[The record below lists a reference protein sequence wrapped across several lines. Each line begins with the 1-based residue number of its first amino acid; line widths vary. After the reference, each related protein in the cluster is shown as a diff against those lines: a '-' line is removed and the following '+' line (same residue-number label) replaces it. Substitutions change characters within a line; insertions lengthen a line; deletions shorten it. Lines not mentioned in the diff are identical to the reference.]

1 MAFFDDLKTSLKQ
14 KWLQFFQINRFWLT
28 LQMEAE
34 SVYTPDGG
42 RRPSSSLILGV
53 VTALEPQLAELMLP
67 FSQLNPDADVLID
80 VLELNFAPDLLLGD
94 RFSSQIMSGELS
106 DDLII
111 EALTN
116 LDPADLSESLDQMTD
131 EVVLVQTADESV
143 MVMSPAEAA
152 VLADAIAGSVGEAIA
167 FEEMADEVV
176 LVQIDDESVMAL
188 DLDEAAALADQMP
201 LEDMADEVVLVQ
213 IGDESVMALDLDEAA
228 ALAEAMAF
236 DNETAQAMAEETSP
250 QEAMDFSV
258 QQLDEELMPSADEQT
273 ESDDVL
279 SDAWVDE
286 PSLTS
291 EQLNNQKSSTEKQSA
306 DDEISR
312 LFPNL

>member
-1 MAFFDDLKTSLKQ
+1 
-14 KWLQFFQINRFWLT
+14 
-28 LQMEAE
+28 
-34 SVYTPDGG
+34 
-42 RRPSSSLILGV
+42 
-53 VTALEPQLAELMLP
+53 
-67 FSQLNPDADVLID
+67 
-80 VLELNFAPDLLLGD
+80 
-94 RFSSQIMSGELS
+94 
-106 DDLII
+106 
-111 EALTN
+111 
-116 LDPADLSESLDQMTD
+116 
-131 EVVLVQTADESV
+131 
-143 MVMSPAEAA
+143 
-152 VLADAIAGSVGEAIA
+152 
-167 FEEMADEVV
+167 MADEVV
-176 LVQIDDESVMAL
+176 LVQTDDESVMAL

-213 IGDESVMALDLDEAA
+213 IDDESVMALDLDEAA

-258 QQLDEELMPSADEQT
+258 HQSDEELMPSADEQT

-291 EQLNNQKSSTEKQSA
+291 EQLNNQKSSTQKQSA

>member
-80 VLELNFAPDLLLGD
+80 VLELNFAPDLLLGGD
-94 RFSSQIMSGELS
+94 RFNSQIMSGELS

-116 LDPADLSESLDQMTD
+116 LDPADLNESLDQMTD

-143 MVMSPAEAA
+143 MVMSSAEAA
-152 VLADAIAGSVGEAIA
+152 VLADAYAGSVGEAIA
-167 FEEMADEVV
+167 FEEMTDEVV

-188 DLDEAAALADQMP
+188 DLE
-201 LEDMADEVVLVQ
+201 
-213 IGDESVMALDLDEAA
+213 EAA

-258 QQLDEELMPSADEQT
+258 HQSDEELMPSADEQT

>member
-1 MAFFDDLKTSLKQ
+1 MAFFDELKTSLKQ

-42 RRPSSSLILGV
+42 KRPSSSLILGV

-67 FSQLNPDADVLID
+67 FSQLNPDADALID

-94 RFSSQIMSGELS
+94 RFNSQIMSGELS

-116 LDPADLSESLDQMTD
+116 LDPADLNQSFDQMTD
-131 EVVLVQTADESV
+131 EVVLVQTDDQSV

-152 VLADAIAGSVGEAIA
+152 VLVDAYAGSVDEAIA
-167 FEEMADEVV
+167 FEEVTLIQTDDESVMALDLDEATALADQMPLEDMADEVV

-188 DLDEAAALADQMP
+188 DLE
-201 LEDMADEVVLVQ
+201 
-213 IGDESVMALDLDEAA
+213 EAA

-236 DNETAQAMAEETSP
+236 DNETAQAMAETSP

-258 QQLDEELMPSADEQT
+258 HQSDEDLMPSADEQT

-291 EQLNNQKSSTEKQSA
+291 EQLNNQKSSTQKQSA

>member
-67 FSQLNPDADVLID
+67 FSQLNPDADALID

-94 RFSSQIMSGELS
+94 RFNSQIMSGELS

-143 MVMSPAEAA
+143 MVMSPAEVA
-152 VLADAIAGSVGEAIA
+152 VLADAIASEFGQMSDEVVLVQTDDESVMALDLEEAAALADEIPL
-167 FEEMADEVV
+167 EDMADEVV
-176 LVQIDDESVMAL
+176 LVQIDDESVMTL
-188 DLDEAAALADQMP
+188 DLE
-201 LEDMADEVVLVQ
+201 
-213 IGDESVMALDLDEAA
+213 EAA

-236 DNETAQAMAEETSP
+236 DNEIAQVMAEETSP
-250 QEAMDFSV
+250 QASMDFSV
-258 QQLDEELMPSADEQT
+258 HQSDEELMPSADEQT

-291 EQLNNQKSSTEKQSA
+291 EQLNSQKSSTEKQSA

>member
-1 MAFFDDLKTSLKQ
+1 MAFFDDLTTSLKQ

-34 SVYTPDGG
+34 AVYTPDGG

-67 FSQLNPDADVLID
+67 FSQLNPDADALID

-94 RFSSQIMSGELS
+94 RFNSQIMSGELS

-116 LDPADLSESLDQMTD
+116 LDPADLNESLDQMTD
-131 EVVLVQTADESV
+131 EVVLVQTADDSV
-143 MVMSPAEAA
+143 MVMSSAEAA
-152 VLADAIAGSVGEAIA
+152 VLADAYAGSVGEAIA

-176 LVQIDDESVMAL
+176 LVQTDDESVMAL
-188 DLDEAAALADQMP
+188 DLE
-201 LEDMADEVVLVQ
+201 
-213 IGDESVMALDLDEAA
+213 EAA
-228 ALAEAMAF
+228 ALAEAMAL

-250 QEAMDFSV
+250 QASMDFSV
-258 QQLDEELMPSADEQT
+258 HQSDEELMPSADEQT